1 MKALTALAAGLAGLA
16 LTTPAIAADAGGRW
30 LTPTGA
36 TVEIYNCGSALCGR
50 IVTSDALRKNPDMRD
65 TKNSNAG
72 LRTRPVKGLV
82 MLSGFTGGPAK
93 WSGGQVYNPQDGR
106 TYSGSVELTAP
117 DKLKLTGCALA
128 IFCKSQ
134 EWKRV
139 N

>member
-1 MKALTALAAGLAGLA
+1 MKALTVLAAGLAGLA
-16 LTTPAIAADAGGRW
+16 LATPVAAADVGGRW

-36 TVEIYNCGSALCGR
+36 TIETYSCGNALCGR
-50 IVTSDALRKNPDMRD
+50 IVTSEGLRKNPDMRD
-65 TKNSNAG
+65 TKNSNAS
-72 LRTRPVKGLV
+72 LRSRPVKGLV
-82 MLSGFTGGPAK
+82 MLSGFTGGPSK

>member
-1 MKALTALAAGLAGLA
+1 MKALTTLVAGLAGLA
-16 LTTPAIAADAGGRW
+16 LTSPAAAADVGGRW

-36 TVEIYNCGSALCGR
+36 TIEIYSCASALCGR
-50 IVTSDALRKNPDMRD
+50 IVTSDALQKNPDMRD
-65 TKNSNAG
+65 TKNSNAN

-93 WSGGQVYNPQDGR
+93 WAGGQVYNPQDGR

-134 EWKRV
+134 EWQRV
-139 N
+139 K